1 MFSTKGQS
9 MNYIAE
15 MEHESYTRLRKVMAT
30 LKIEMSDAELAR
42 KFNLLDQHIRNWKV
56 RGVPKDYLIDLADE
70 WSFRI
75 KYVRD
80 GTGEMFDPLRPYK
93 NSPEAQVVLAMQHMD
108 EATKYQVVKISD
120 SLAEPEPKPNGHNPP
135 KATGT

>member
-1 MFSTKGQS
+1 MKS
-9 MNYIAE
+9 
-15 MEHESYTRLRKVMAT
+15 LR
-30 LKIEMSDAELAR
+30 IELSDAELAR
-42 KFNLLDQHIRNWKV
+42 KFNLLDQHIRNWKI

-70 WSFRI
+70 WNFRI

-80 GTGEMFDPLRPYK
+80 GTGEMFDSLRPYN
-93 NSPEAQVVLAMQHMD
+93 NSPEAKVVAAMRQMD

-135 KATGT
+135 KETGT

>member
-1 MFSTKGQS
+1 
-9 MNYIAE
+9 MNYIAV
-15 MEHESYTRLRKVMAT
+15 MEHESYLRLRKVMLS
-30 LKIEMSDAELAR
+30 LKIEMTDAELAR

-70 WSFRI
+70 WGFRI

-80 GTGEMFDPLRPYK
+80 GTGEMFDSLRPYK
-93 NSPEAQVVLAMQHMD
+93 NSPEAQVFLAMQHMD

-120 SLAEPEPKPNGHNPP
+120 SLAEPEPKPNGNKPP

>member
-1 MFSTKGQS
+1 
-9 MNYIAE
+9 MNYIHA
-15 MEHESYTRLRKVMAT
+15 MENKSYTRLREIMT
-30 LKIEMSDAELAR
+30 LLGIEMSDAELAR

-70 WSFRI
+70 WGFRI

-80 GTGEMFDPLRPYK
+80 GTGEKFDIFHPHK
-93 NSPEAQVVLAMQHMD
+93 NSPEAKVVLAMQHMD

-120 SLAEPEPKPNGHNPP
+120 SLAEPRPKPNGQKPP